1 MPQKYITYDIIHIYW
16 RFQKAILFFKF
27 IIKIL
32 KYKQS
37 IIPLRK
43 QER

>member
-1 MPQKYITYDIIHIYW
+1 MGDFI
-16 RFQKAILFFKF
+16 FKF

-32 KYKQS
+32 KYKKS

-43 QER
+43 AREVTIVAL